1 MTTVLTK
8 KMTVNMLEVTPIPPV
23 YHLIK
28 ILGKVTKD
36 TCLLEPH
43 LRKKK
48 SALDTSKTLPAQHID
63 EIV

>member
-1 MTTVLTK
+1 
-8 KMTVNMLEVTPIPPV
+8 MLEVAPIPPV
-23 YHLIK
+23 YFIK

-36 TCLLEPH
+36 TCLLELH

-48 SALDTSKTLPAQHID
+48 SALDTPKTLPAQHID